1 MYDVPINTSF
11 AALVVLAAFENDY
24 KILLLKRSKE
34 AYWCHI
40 AGRIEKN
47 EAAWQTVVR
56 ELMEET
62 SVKTNT
68 LYSASYIDRFYEH
81 QHNRINLVPVFV
93 AYVDSDV
100 TIQLNDE
107 HTEYRWCSI
116 DEAIE
121 LVDFPNMKNLYAFIW
136 RHFVDSRPRFPP
148 IDLTVQGG

>member
-11 AALVVLAAFENDY
+11 AALVVLAAFEEGY

-34 AYWCHI
+34 AYWCHV

-56 ELMEET
+56 ELTEET
-62 SVKTNT
+62 SIKTKN

-81 QHNRINLVPVFV
+81 QYNRINLVPVFV
-93 AYVDSDV
+93 TYVDSDV
-100 TIQLNDE
+100 AIQLNHE

-116 DEAIE
+116 DEAME

-136 RHFVDSRPRFPP
+136 RHFVNSSPRFPA
-148 IDLTVQGG
+148 IDLAARSG